1 MKTIFKTYNFL
12 VLLATLLLIVSF
24 FIPVSNLDINF
35 HDTYYIMTNIQFI
48 RFWVILLFILALFY
62 RLLSRFMAWDTLSWL
77 HILLSILLILSYLYI
92 QYSYIKSRAV
102 IELTNEGSLAYFK
115 RFNTQLAALGLGF
128 LFVQLLPVINLI
140 VGLMK
145 RKQSLVKT
153 TQS

>member
-77 HILLSILLILSYLYI
+77 HILLSILLLLAYLYI

-145 RKQSLVKT
+145 RRRSLVKT